1 MKLLTRLSS
10 FCNLTDCL
18 ARGELAEV
26 PVPQLREIRT
36 RQMDDEEP
44 VARPFTFPEHTDRS
58 KEQDLPLACERV
70 LIVRLAY
77 LTVLGNCDEEYRCRW
92 TD

>member
-26 PVPQLREIRT
+26 PVPQPREIQT
-36 RQMDDEEP
+36 PQMDDEEL
-44 VARPFTFPEHTDRS
+44 VARPFTFRGHTDRS
-58 KEQDLPLACERV
+58 MEQDLRLACERV
-70 LIVRLAY
+70 LIS
-77 LTVLGNCDEEYRCRW
+77 GW
-92 TD
+92 HI